1 MHREMLYP
9 TLKNAS
15 FKLTKFMAGHLAL
28 LAVSVRK
35 NIVVYKPKVR
45 SGTRIHLNTTVD
57 TSLPESAANFLEICG
72 PVILPRITV
81 LHGISKLEVT

>member
-1 MHREMLYP
+1 MTVHPGRNFW
-9 TLKNAS
+9 KNAS

-28 LAVSVRK
+28 VVSLRK
-35 NIVVYKPKVR
+35 NIVAYKPKVR

-57 TSLPESAANFLEICG
+57 TSLPESAANFFEIWG
-72 PVILPRITV
+72 PVISPRITV